1 MAEGRPN
8 CHIGSIPHGE
18 DKNFL
23 PYITGKVVA
32 AQASPYSIHLSPV
45 REKDIE
51 WQNDTNY
58 SKPIPIQ
65 AGDIHLVET
74 MFYNEWALFGESSVS
89 KLIGTFVLKWE
100 DIQDDPKLDLR
111 KLLL

>member
-8 CHIGSIPHGE
+8 CLIGSIPHGE
-18 DKNFL
+18 DESFL

-32 AQASPYSIHLSPV
+32 AQASPHSIHLSLV
-45 REKDIE
+45 HEREIE

-65 AGDIHLVET
+65 VGDIHLVET
-74 MFYNEWALFGESSVS
+74 MFYNEWALFRESSVS
-89 KLIGTFVLKWE
+89 KLTGTFVPKWE